1 MFNKMG
7 RIKQG
12 KHMNKSDITCW
23 GGIFFSLFLMLVE
36 SVVRCLKMYN
46 CHNATKAKVK
56 HSDCVIFLQSEILQ
70 KPHLLLRELY
80 YLAVQCKLI

>member
-1 MFNKMG
+1 MG

-23 GGIFFSLFLMLVE
+23 GGNFFSLFLMLVE

-46 CHNATKAKVK
+46 CHKSKGK
-56 HSDCVIFLQSEILQ
+56 IFRLCYFFTIRNIAEVASVVEGTVL
-70 KPHLLLRELY
+70 PGS
-80 YLAVQCKLI
+80 AM